1 MILFVDINDVCRAA
15 LAAAYCGRKLQQEAE
30 HAGVYGQEGTPAS
43 ELVQSAAQA
52 VGLDLSGHTAQ
63 PLTEET
69 MQRAQ
74 AIYGMTAAITEHL
87 RADYPA
93 YADKMTALEIADP
106 FGQGREEYD
115 RCVQAIRDALEAAL

>member
-15 LAAAYCGRKLQQEAE
+15 LAAAYCGQKLQREAE
-30 HAGVYGQEGTPAS
+30 HVGVYGQEGMPAS
-43 ELVQSAAQA
+43 ELVQSAAKKA
-52 VGLDLSGHTAQ
+52 GLDVSKHTAQ

-87 RADYPA
+87 RTDYPV
-93 YADKMTALEIADP
+93 YAGKMKVLEIADP